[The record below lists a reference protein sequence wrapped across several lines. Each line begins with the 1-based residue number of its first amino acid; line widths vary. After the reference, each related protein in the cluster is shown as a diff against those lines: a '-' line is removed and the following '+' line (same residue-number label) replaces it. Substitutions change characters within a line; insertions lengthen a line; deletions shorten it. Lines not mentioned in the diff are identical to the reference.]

1 MLQLKPGKLIGQGRT
16 AEIFEWGEDKILKLF
31 RPGISKK
38 LSEAE
43 YKASLGINKKI
54 ISSPKVY
61 DFIEIDSRSGIIY
74 ERINGTPMLKVM
86 SSKPWKL
93 SIEAHRL
100 AQLHKSIQQKV
111 DFELPKYTDRLK
123 SSISEVDLLSND
135 LKQKL
140 YNYIDTLPD
149 DNILCHG
156 DFHPDNILITKDN
169 AIIIDWMT
177 AAKGNPL
184 ADVARTSVMLKFG
197 NVPGKSRIE
206 KKFIDLFRKK
216 LYLEYIKE
224 YINISKVNI
233 NQIKKWE
240 LPIAAARLIEW
251 LPESE
256 KKALL
261 NFVTSELNM
270 LQ

>member
-1 MLQLKPGKLIGQGRT
+1 MKPGKLIGQGRT

-31 RPGISKK
+31 RPGISKT

-43 YKASLGINKKI
+43 YKASLEINKKI
-54 ISSPKVY
+54 NSIPKVY
-61 DFIEIDSRSGIIY
+61 DFIEMDGRSGIIY
-74 ERINGTPMLKVM
+74 ERINGTTMLKVI
-86 SSKPWKL
+86 STKPWKL
-93 SIEAHRL
+93 SKEAHRL
-100 AQLHKSIQQKV
+100 ARLHKSIQQKI

-123 SSISEVDLLSND
+123 SSISEVALLSDD
-135 LKQKL
+135 LKEKL
-140 YNYIDTLPD
+140 YKYIDTLPD

-156 DFHPDNILITKDN
+156 DFHPDNILITKNN

-177 AAKGNPL
+177 ATKGNPL
-184 ADVARTSVMLKFG
+184 ADVARTSIMLKFG
-197 NVPGKSRIE
+197 DVPGKSRM
-206 KKFIDLFRKK
+206 KKKLIDLFRKK
-216 LYLEYIKE
+216 LFLEYIKE

-256 KKALL
+256 KRNLL
-261 NFVTSELNM
+261 SFVTTELTK
-270 LQ
+270 LYGGE

>member
-1 MLQLKPGKLIGQGRT
+1 MKHGKLIGQGRT

-31 RPGISKK
+31 RHGISKT

-43 YKASLGINKKI
+43 YKASLQINKKLN
-54 ISSPKVY
+54 SSPKVY
-61 DFIEIDSRSGIIY
+61 DFIEIDGRSGIIY
-74 ERINGTPMLKVM
+74 ERIYGTTMLKVI
-86 SSKPWKL
+86 STKPWKL
-93 SIEAHRL
+93 SKEAHSL
-100 AQLHKSIQQKV
+100 AKLHKSIQQKV

-123 SSISEVDLLSND
+123 SCISEVNLLSDD
-135 LKQKL
+135 LKGKL
-140 YNYIDTLPD
+140 YKYIDTLPD
-149 DNILCHG
+149 DNVLCHG

-169 AIIIDWMT
+169 VIVIDWMT
-177 AAKGNPL
+177 AANGNPL

-197 NVPGKSRIE
+197 DVPGKSHIE
-206 KKFIDLFRKK
+206 KKLIDLLRKK
-216 LYLEYIKE
+216 LYSEYIKE

-256 KKALL
+256 KKNLL
-261 NFVTSELNM
+261 SFVTSELNN
-270 LQ
+270 L